1 MSAEAP
7 QSPTLSL
14 LPSPGACPVGG
25 KEGKRRRNG
34 RDGFPPHLHWG
45 MREALW
51 RVTAWA
57 HHPGPSLS
65 FGSRIW
71 DLKPRGSGG
80 WQETGPELLPQFKEG
95 KKKPASRWSCLFS
108 LCEEGAEQ
116 CEQTWGVS
124 HMHSDVSLG
133 MAGLPLSLP
142 GTHLRSGRAN

>member
-25 KEGKRRRNG
+25 REGKRRRNG